1 MAPFQRG
8 YAPTAIPAD
17 GRYQVGALVQ
27 DANALH
33 DVLGGGDDAVIIGHD
48 WGALATYGAV
58 AHQPDRWRRAVTA
71 AVPPTASIGMSL
83 FTYAQLQKSWYM
95 FFFLSPTAEMALPL
109 EDYSFID
116 HLWRDWSPGY
126 DGTWDAARVKESIG
140 DPEHIVAA
148 IGYYRAMW
156 DPSLQAPE
164 LADEQ
169 TAALMPTPKPTLY
182 LHGRDDN
189 CMLLSSIGSPLDFMA
204 EGSAVEIIDDTGHFL
219 HVEQPEVVNRRI
231 IRFLTNVVAVASPVC
246 RYRSRRTGSFPP
258 DHAANPSATTAAAT
272 RSARARSSGQPQA
285 LARPLPRTPPWRR
298 ASSSRP
304 LPWRSDPANVLCG
317 RAVGLSR
324 HGSAP
329 SASTP

>member
-1 MAPFQRG
+1 MPREQRTITANGLEFVCLTDGPADGPLALCLHGFPDTAHTWRYLLPELAAAGFRAVAPFQRG
-8 YAPTAIPAD
+8 YAPTAVPAD

-33 DVLGGGDDAVIIGHD
+33 EVLGGDGDAVIIGHD

-95 FFFLSPTAEMALPL
+95 FFFLSPTAEIALPL
-109 EDYSFID
+109 DDYTFID

-156 DPSLQAPE
+156 DPALQAPE
-164 LADEQ
+164 LGDEQ
-169 TAALMPTPKPTLY
+169 AAALMPTPKPTLY

-189 CMLLSSIGSPLDFMA
+189 CMLLSSIGSPLDFLA
-204 EGSAVEIIDDTGHFL
+204 EGSELEIVDDTGHFL

-231 IRFLTNVVAVASPVC
+231 VRFLT
-246 RYRSRRTGSFPP
+246 T
-258 DHAANPSATTAAAT
+258 
-272 RSARARSSGQPQA
+272 
-285 LARPLPRTPPWRR
+285 
-298 ASSSRP
+298 
-304 LPWRSDPANVLCG
+304 
-317 RAVGLSR
+317 
-324 HGSAP
+324 
-329 SASTP
+329 